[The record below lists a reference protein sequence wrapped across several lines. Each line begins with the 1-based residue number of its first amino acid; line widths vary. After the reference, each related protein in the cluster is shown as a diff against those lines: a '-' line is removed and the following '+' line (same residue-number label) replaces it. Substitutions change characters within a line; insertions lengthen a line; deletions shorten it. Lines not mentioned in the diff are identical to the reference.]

1 MSSKLTEAL
10 RAADTDAALVSCGEN
25 LETSKPLFA
34 ITWRTQRVRVLSLLT
49 SLKGFTWQMKSLDWF
64 PLRDLVLFRYS

>member
-10 RAADTDAALVSCGEN
+10 CAADTDAALVPCGEN

-34 ITWRTQRVRVLSLLT
+34 ITCRTQRVRVLSLLT
-49 SLKGFTWQMKSLDWF
+49 SLKGFT
-64 PLRDLVLFRYS
+64 